1 MDGMLTSFFVR
12 FTAYITKREFE
23 ELQKIALRVETVDYE
38 ENKYKRD
45 TTHVLIGRHWV
56 ALVRRTTEIV
66 NDVERVL
73 FPCEPSVDEA
83 CIEPRDDISES
94 DLLDSSSYLIMFG
107 TSECIDIDL
116 QEVRYSITSND
127 AWLTFKCVKESYVA
141 LFNIVIDPKY
151 AAELDQFI
159 LQLIAKYFRVFSDM
173 PSMFRPM

>member
-23 ELQKIALRVETVDYE
+23 ELQKIAIRVEAADFE

-45 TTHVLIGRHWV
+45 TTYMLIGKHWV

-73 FPCEPSVDEA
+73 FPCEPSVDQS
-83 CIEPRDDISES
+83 CIEAMDDLSKA
-94 DLLDSSSYLIMFG
+94 DLLDNSSYLIMFDA
-107 TSECIDIDL
+107 SECIDIDI
-116 QEVRYSITSND
+116 QEVRYSITTNE
-127 AWLTFKCVKESYVA
+127 AWITFKCVKESYVA
-141 LFNIVIDPKY
+141 LFNITIDPRY
-151 AAELDQFI
+151 ALHHDQFI
-159 LQLIAKYFRVFSDM
+159 LQLISKYFRVFSDM

>member
-12 FTAYITKREFE
+12 FSAYITKREFE
-23 ELQKIALRVETVDYE
+23 ELKKIAVRIAEADFE

-45 TTHVLIGRHWV
+45 TTYILIGKHWV

-73 FPCEPSVDEA
+73 FPCEPGVDSA
-83 CIEPRDDISES
+83 CIEPIDDLSKS
-94 DLLDSSSYLIMFG
+94 DLLDSSSYIIMFDD
-107 TSECIDIDL
+107 CIDIDL
-116 QEVRYSITSND
+116 QEVRYSTTSND

-141 LFNIVIDPKY
+141 LFNIVIDPRY
-151 AAELDQFI
+151 ASHHDQFI